1 MKLNGL
7 RLRRPELPDALSS
20 LRGRNYRLFF
30 IAQSITMS
38 GLWMHRVAIG
48 WLVFRITESNRA
60 LGIMDFCAALPI
72 MLFTAIAGAIIE
84 RMDLRKMMIFCQA
97 CCMVIGFTLA
107 FLSFSDMATFRLIM
121 ILTLLR
127 GTIDSF
133 EMPTRYSLVSFLV
146 DKKENLP
153 NAVALNSTV
162 FNVARMIGPTLAG
175 LVIHAFGET
184 ICFLF
189 NGAAYSSMILAMKKI
204 KLDKP
209 AISRN
214 GASGKTAPIKDSID
228 GIRLARS
235 FAPMKYLLLMIM
247 LTGFFAFPS
256 ITLMPAMARGV
267 LQGTSKTLGTLLM
280 GVAVGAL
287 CASLIMA
294 SRRTPQGLGKLC
306 SRMCVCFGVA
316 VLLFSLSPNI
326 TAARILAA
334 PIGFTMVVCTVACNS
349 LLQLMT
355 PAENRSRVMSL
366 YTLAIMGFPT
376 FGSLLAGK
384 LGDVFGTNW
393 ALFIC
398 GGCCALQAF
407 YFMRK
412 LDKVDMQMT
421 KQLIRQEAVVS
432 TKRRGK
438 YLQPITPR

>member
-1 MKLNGL
+1 MRFNGL
-7 RLRRPELPDALSS
+7 RVRRFELPDALGS

-30 IAQSITMS
+30 FAQAITMS

-60 LGIMDFCAALPI
+60 LGIMDFCSALPVI
-72 MLFTAIAGAIIE
+72 LFTALAGAIIE
-84 RMDLRKMMIFCQA
+84 RLDLRKMMIFCQA
-97 CCMVIGFTLA
+97 VCMAIGFILA
-107 FLSFSDMATFRLIM
+107 FLTFSGLATFKLIVM
-121 ILTLLR
+121 LTLIR
-127 GTIDSF
+127 GTIDAF

-175 LVIHAFGET
+175 FVIHAVGEAV
-184 ICFLF
+184 CFLL

-209 AISRN
+209 PISRSS
-214 GASGKTAPIKDSID
+214 SGKPAPIRDSIE

-235 FAPMKYLLLMIM
+235 FAPAKYLLLMIM
-247 LTGFFAFPS
+247 LTGFFAFPA

-267 LQGTSKTLGTLLM
+267 LHGTSKTLGTLLM

-287 CASLIMA
+287 FASLIMA
-294 SRRTPQGLGKLC
+294 SRKSPHGLGKLC
-306 SRMCVCFGVA
+306 SRTCVCFGAA
-316 VLLFSLSPNI
+316 VLVFSLAPNI
-326 TAARILAA
+326 PAAIVLAG
-334 PIGFTMVVCTVACNS
+334 PIGFTMVICTVSCNS
-349 LLQLMT
+349 MLQLMS
-355 PAENRSRVMSL
+355 PPESRSRVMSL

-384 LGDVFGTNW
+384 LADTLGTNW

-412 LDKVDMQMT
+412 LDKVDMQIT
-421 KQLIRQEAVVS
+421 KQLIRQGAIVS

-438 YLQPITPR
+438 YI